1 MQQHPA
7 VPSQQ
12 VPSLNTVRSILS
24 SCARELREAGVFHIA
39 IIGSVARGD
48 AVASSDID
56 VLVDLDREAR
66 VSLFDLMRIELRLTD
81 IFGRKVDVV
90 SKQGLRPGLDDSIL
104 DDAIT
109 VS

>member
-1 MQQHPA
+1 M
-7 VPSQQ
+7 
-12 VPSLNTVRSILS
+12 
-24 SCARELREAGVFHIA
+24 FHIA

>member
-1 MQQHPA
+1 
-7 VPSQQ
+7 
-12 VPSLNTVRSILS
+12 
-24 SCARELREAGVFHIA
+24 VFHIA